1 MSIWQEEGKKQREN
15 YFVGKE
21 ETAVDEKEITNAT
34 NMLAIQYFVAYSKMK
49 ELTGDPEEAIRL
61 TNGLFTAMFEGNNQ
75 QPGNDSLLVY
85 WDRR

>member
-1 MSIWQEEGKKQREN
+1 MQQICWRFGILQHTE
-15 YFVGKE
+15 
-21 ETAVDEKEITNAT
+21 
-34 NMLAIQYFVAYSKMK
+34 KMK
-49 ELTGDPEEAIRL
+49 ELTGDPKEAIRL